1 VPTLT
6 IGSVDNTLDYIDQA
20 SFLGLRALG
29 HGPVIQF
36 TWIYTRD
43 VDLDGLR
50 RFQRNLGQGLLGRR
64 IERSPLPFGRH
75 RWIAWPGPADIDVA
89 SSVRPRSEVQ
99 IWLDEQAALP
109 IDPEFG
115 PPWRLTVQPISG
127 GGAAV
132 SLVLSHTVADGV
144 GATIAV
150 VEAVNGVNRNLG
162 YPAAVR
168 SSKIAALLADS
179 RGFIRDIPS
188 MFRAAV
194 AAARVARSQGDAIS
208 ASVRESKIKEA
219 GSDQPVTISMV
230 TVYADAELWD
240 SRAAELGGTPTS
252 LFIGLTCRLGWRLG
266 WLNDQ
271 GVVGITV
278 PVNDRT
284 EGDTRGNAL
293 TQVSM
298 TVDPA
303 EVYTDLS
310 TVRADLKTALT
321 TLGDVR
327 HELLTPLPLVP
338 LVPKAVARRLEG
350 MIISTGVIGS
360 SNLGQFDPAA
370 NRPDGTDADLFAV
383 RMAETLTRADVRRTG
398 GSFFPVVTG
407 RVNGQIFISIGYTNA
422 EDTTT
427 RADVTKWVRETLED
441 FGLTARIE

>member
-1 VPTLT
+1 
-6 IGSVDNTLDYIDQA
+6 VDNTLDYIDQA

-50 RFQRNLGQGLLGRR
+50 RFHRNLGHGLLGRR

-89 SSVRPRSEVQ
+89 SSARPRSEVQ

-115 PPWRLTVQPISG
+115 PPWRLTVQPITG

-150 VEAVNGVNRNLG
+150 VEAANGANRNLG

-179 RGFIRDIPS
+179 RIFVRDIPS
-188 MFRAAV
+188 MFRAAI
-194 AAARVARSQGDAIS
+194 AAARVVRSQGDAIS
-208 ASVRESKIKEA
+208 TSVRDSKIKEA

-266 WLNDQ
+266 WLNNQ
-271 GVVGITV
+271 GVVEITV

-310 TVRADLKTALT
+310 MVRADLKTALT

-383 RMAETLTRADVRRTG
+383 RMAEALTRADVRRTG

-407 RVNGQIFISIGYTNA
+407 RVNGRIFISVGYTNA
-422 EDTTT
+422 DDTTT

>member
-1 VPTLT
+1 M
-6 IGSVDNTLDYIDQA
+6 DNTLDYIDQA

-50 RFQRNLGQGLLGRR
+50 RFHRNLGHGLLGRR

-89 SSVRPRSEVQ
+89 SSARPRSEVQ

-115 PPWRLTVQPISG
+115 PPWRLTVQPITG

-150 VEAVNGVNRNLG
+150 VEAANGANRNLG

-179 RGFIRDIPS
+179 RIFVRDIPS
-188 MFRAAV
+188 MFRAAI
-194 AAARVARSQGDAIS
+194 AAARVVRSQGDAIS
-208 ASVRESKIKEA
+208 TSVRDSKIKEA

-271 GVVGITV
+271 GVVEITV

-284 EGDTRGNAL
+284 DGDTRGNAL

-310 TVRADLKTALT
+310 MVRADLKTALT

-383 RMAETLTRADVRRTG
+383 RMAEALTRADVRRTG

-407 RVNGQIFISIGYTNA
+407 RVNGRIFISVGYTNA
-422 EDTTT
+422 DDTTT

>member
-1 VPTLT
+1 
-6 IGSVDNTLDYIDQA
+6 VDNTLDYIDQA

-50 RFQRNLGQGLLGRR
+50 RFHRNLGHGLLGRR

-89 SSVRPRSEVQ
+89 SSARPRSEVQ

-115 PPWRLTVQPISG
+115 PPWRLTVQPITG

-150 VEAVNGVNRNLG
+150 VEAANGANRNLG

-179 RGFIRDIPS
+179 RIFVRDIPS
-188 MFRAAV
+188 MFRAAI
-194 AAARVARSQGDAIS
+194 AAARVVRSQGDAIS
-208 ASVRESKIKEA
+208 TSVRDSKIKEA

-271 GVVGITV
+271 GVVEITV

-310 TVRADLKTALT
+310 MVRADLKTALT

-383 RMAETLTRADVRRTG
+383 RMAEALTRADVRRTG

-407 RVNGQIFISIGYTNA
+407 RVNGRIFISVGYTNA
-422 EDTTT
+422 DDTTT

>member
-1 VPTLT
+1 M
-6 IGSVDNTLDYIDQA
+6 DNTLDYIDQA

-50 RFQRNLGQGLLGRR
+50 RFHRNLGHGLLGRR

-89 SSVRPRSEVQ
+89 SSARPRSEVQ

-115 PPWRLTVQPISG
+115 PPWRLTVQPITG

-150 VEAVNGVNRNLG
+150 VEAANGANRNLG

-179 RGFIRDIPS
+179 RIFVRDIPS
-188 MFRAAV
+188 MFRAAI
-194 AAARVARSQGDAIS
+194 AAARVVRSQGDAIS
-208 ASVRESKIKEA
+208 TSVRDSKIKEA

-266 WLNDQ
+266 WLNNQ
-271 GVVGITV
+271 GVVEITV

-284 EGDTRGNAL
+284 DGDTRGNAL

-310 TVRADLKTALT
+310 MVRADLKTALT

-383 RMAETLTRADVRRTG
+383 RMAEALTRADVRRTG

-407 RVNGQIFISIGYTNA
+407 RVNGRIFISVGYTNA
-422 EDTTT
+422 DDTTT

>member
-1 VPTLT
+1 MPTLT

>member
-1 VPTLT
+1 M
-6 IGSVDNTLDYIDQA
+6 DNTLDYIDQA

-50 RFQRNLGQGLLGRR
+50 RFHRNLGHGLLGRR

-89 SSVRPRSEVQ
+89 SSARPRSEVQ

-115 PPWRLTVQPISG
+115 PPWRLTVQPITG

-150 VEAVNGVNRNLG
+150 VEAANGANRNLG

-179 RGFIRDIPS
+179 RIFVRDIPS
-188 MFRAAV
+188 MFRAAI
-194 AAARVARSQGDAIS
+194 AAARVVRSQGDAIS
-208 ASVRESKIKEA
+208 TSVRDSKIKEA

-266 WLNDQ
+266 WLNNQ
-271 GVVGITV
+271 GVVEITV

-310 TVRADLKTALT
+310 MVRADLKTALT

-383 RMAETLTRADVRRTG
+383 RMAEALTRADVRRTG

-407 RVNGQIFISIGYTNA
+407 RVNGRIFISVGYTNA
-422 EDTTT
+422 DDTTT

>member
-1 VPTLT
+1 M
-6 IGSVDNTLDYIDQA
+6 DNTLDYIDQA

-50 RFQRNLGQGLLGRR
+50 RFHRNLGHGLLGRR

-89 SSVRPRSEVQ
+89 SSARPRSEVQ

-115 PPWRLTVQPISG
+115 PPWRLTVQPITG

-150 VEAVNGVNRNLG
+150 VEAANGANRNLG

-179 RGFIRDIPS
+179 RIFVRDIPS
-188 MFRAAV
+188 MFRAAI
-194 AAARVARSQGDAIS
+194 AAARGVRSQGDAIS
-208 ASVRESKIKEA
+208 TSVRDSKIKEA

-271 GVVGITV
+271 GVVEITV

-310 TVRADLKTALT
+310 MVRADLKTALT

-383 RMAETLTRADVRRTG
+383 RMAEALTRADVRRTG

-407 RVNGQIFISIGYTNA
+407 RVNGRIFISVGYTNA
-422 EDTTT
+422 DDTTT

>member
-1 VPTLT
+1 M
-6 IGSVDNTLDYIDQA
+6 DNTLDYIDQA

-50 RFQRNLGQGLLGRR
+50 RFHRNLGHGLLGRR

-89 SSVRPRSEVQ
+89 SSARPRSEVQ

-115 PPWRLTVQPISG
+115 PPWRLTVQPITG

-150 VEAVNGVNRNLG
+150 VEAANGANRNLG

-179 RGFIRDIPS
+179 RIFVRDIPS
-188 MFRAAV
+188 MFRAAI
-194 AAARVARSQGDAIS
+194 AAARVVRSQGDAIS
-208 ASVRESKIKEA
+208 TSVRDSKIKEA

-271 GVVGITV
+271 GVVEITV

-310 TVRADLKTALT
+310 MVRADLKTALT

-383 RMAETLTRADVRRTG
+383 RMAEALTRADVRRTG

-407 RVNGQIFISIGYTNA
+407 RVNGRIFISVGYTNA
-422 EDTTT
+422 DDTTT

>member
-1 VPTLT
+1 M
-6 IGSVDNTLDYIDQA
+6 DNTLDYIDQA

-36 TWIYTRD
+36 TWIYNRD
-43 VDLDGLR
+43 VDLDEVR
-50 RFQRNLGQGLLGRR
+50 RFHTNLGQGLLGRR
-64 IERSPLPFGRH
+64 IARSPLPFGRH
-75 RWIAWPGPADIDVA
+75 RWIAWPGPADIDLA
-89 SSVRPRSEVQ
+89 DRPRPRSELTSW
-99 IWLDEQAALP
+99 IDEQATLP
-109 IDPEFG
+109 IDPECG
-115 PPWRLTVQPISG
+115 PSWRLAVQPFVE

-150 VEAVNGVNRNLG
+150 VEAVNGVDRNLG

-168 SSKIAALLADS
+168 TSKTAALLGDS
-179 RGFIRDIPS
+179 RQFLRDIPA
-188 MFRAAV
+188 MFTAAV
-194 AAARVARSQGDAIS
+194 AAARVARSRGDALS
-208 ASVRESKIKEA
+208 ASVRESKVKQA
-219 GSDQPVTISMV
+219 GSDRPVTIPMV

-271 GVVGITV
+271 GVVEITV

-298 TVDPA
+298 TVDPT

-310 TVRADLKTALT
+310 EVRADLKTALT
-321 TLGDVR
+321 TLGEAR

-383 RMAETLTRADVRRTG
+383 RMAESLTRADVRRTG

-422 EDTTT
+422 DDTTT
-427 RADVTKWVRETLED
+427 RADVTQWVRDTLED

>member
-1 VPTLT
+1 M
-6 IGSVDNTLDYIDQA
+6 DNTLDYIDQA

-50 RFQRNLGQGLLGRR
+50 RFHRNLGHGLLGRR

-89 SSVRPRSEVQ
+89 SSARPRSEVQ

-115 PPWRLTVQPISG
+115 PPWRLTVQPITG

-150 VEAVNGVNRNLG
+150 VEAANGANRNLG

-179 RGFIRDIPS
+179 RIFVRDIPS
-188 MFRAAV
+188 MFRAAI
-194 AAARVARSQGDAIS
+194 AAARVVRSQGDAIS
-208 ASVRESKIKEA
+208 TSVRDSKIKEA

-271 GVVGITV
+271 GVVEITV

-310 TVRADLKTALT
+310 MVRADLKTALT

-360 SNLGQFDPAA
+360 SNLGQFDLAA

-383 RMAETLTRADVRRTG
+383 RMAEALTRADVRRTG

-407 RVNGQIFISIGYTNA
+407 RVNGRIFISVGYTNA
-422 EDTTT
+422 DDTTT

>member
-1 VPTLT
+1 
-6 IGSVDNTLDYIDQA
+6 VDNTLDYIDQA

-50 RFQRNLGQGLLGRR
+50 RFHRNLGHGLLGRR

-89 SSVRPRSEVQ
+89 SSARPRSEVQ

-115 PPWRLTVQPISG
+115 PPWRLTVQPITG

-150 VEAVNGVNRNLG
+150 VEAANGANRNLG

-179 RGFIRDIPS
+179 RIFVRDIPS
-188 MFRAAV
+188 MFRAAI
-194 AAARVARSQGDAIS
+194 AAARVVRSQGDAIS
-208 ASVRESKIKEA
+208 TSVRDSKIKEA

-271 GVVGITV
+271 GVVEITV

-284 EGDTRGNAL
+284 DGDTRGNAL

-310 TVRADLKTALT
+310 MVRADLKTALT

-383 RMAETLTRADVRRTG
+383 RMAEALTRADVRRTG

-407 RVNGQIFISIGYTNA
+407 RVNGRIFISVGYTNA
-422 EDTTT
+422 DDTTT